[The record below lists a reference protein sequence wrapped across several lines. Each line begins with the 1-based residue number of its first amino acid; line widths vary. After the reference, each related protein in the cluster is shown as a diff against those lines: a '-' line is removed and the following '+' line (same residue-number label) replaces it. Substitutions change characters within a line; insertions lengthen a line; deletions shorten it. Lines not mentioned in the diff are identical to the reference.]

1 MVLSYIIDVA
11 YEPFLV
17 R

>member
-1 MVLSYIIDVA
+1 MVLPYIIDVA